1 MSANPMFLRNV
12 SYNDKVYR
20 NMILEMNAYNK
31 THKYKKPKPEE
42 AED

>member
-1 MSANPMFLRNV
+1 MFLKNV

-20 NMILEMNAYNK
+20 NMIVEMNAYQKANK
-31 THKYKKPKPEE
+31 YRKPAAEK

>member
-1 MSANPMFLRNV
+1 MFLKNV

-31 THKYKKPKPEE
+31 VNKYHTPIK
-42 AED
+42 EDDNDG